1 MQQGAFAQQN
11 VISKLE
17 SGQGTVI
24 KATAHDLLRC

>member
-11 VISKLE
+11 VIPTLE

-24 KATAHDLLRC
+24 DTTAHDLLSC

>member
-1 MQQGAFAQQN
+1 MQRGAFAQQN

-24 KATAHDLLRC
+24 NTTIYDY